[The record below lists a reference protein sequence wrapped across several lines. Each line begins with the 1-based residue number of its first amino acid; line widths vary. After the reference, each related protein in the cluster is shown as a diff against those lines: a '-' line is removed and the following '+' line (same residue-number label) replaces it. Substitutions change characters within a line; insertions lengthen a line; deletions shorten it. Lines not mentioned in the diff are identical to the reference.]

1 MTLAERMLAAVEAA
15 LQDQPVVVLFSG
27 GRDSTCLLDL
37 VAQTGASATALH
49 VNYGLRPEAD
59 AEQRHCARVAERLG
73 VPLAVERP
81 RRPEGNLQAWARDAR
96 YAAAA
101 RHAGA
106 AGALVAAG
114 HTATDQVETILYR
127 LAASPGRR
135 ALLGMKP
142 RDGRLI
148 RPLLGFTRED
158 TAAYCS
164 QRGLPYVDD
173 PSNASDEFAR
183 ARVRSHV
190 VPALRAIHP
199 AAEANVLRTADIL
212 RDEAAVLDELVTN
225 LLRPD
230 GRSAEVALLRAV
242 SPALARLAVQR
253 LADNAAG
260 RPAAGVARRAAEILA
275 LHGTA
280 ALDVGAG
287 LRAQV
292 RDGVLR
298 FGSTPPLP
306 AAPPRTAP
314 RP

>member
-1 MTLAERMLAAVEAA
+1 MLAERMLAAVEAA
-15 LQDQPVVVLFSG
+15 LKDQPTVVLFSG

-37 VAQTGASATALH
+37 VAQTGAKATALH

-59 AEQRHCARVAERLG
+59 GEEEHCARVAERLG

-81 RRPEGNLQAWARDAR
+81 RRPQGNIQAWARDAR

-101 RHAGA
+101 RRAEA
-106 AGALVAAG
+106 TGALVAAG

-127 LAASPGRR
+127 LASSPGRR

-142 RDGRLI
+142 REGRLV

-158 TAAYCS
+158 TAAYCA

-173 PSNASDEFAR
+173 PSNASEEFAR
-183 ARVRSHV
+183 ARVRHGL

-199 AAEANVLRTADIL
+199 AAEANVLRTADVL

-253 LADNAAG
+253 LADAAAG
-260 RPAAGVARRAAEILA
+260 RPAAGVARRAPEILA
-275 LHGTA
+275 LDGTA

-287 LRAQV
+287 LRAHV
-292 RDGVLR
+292 SEGVLR

-306 AAPPRTAP
+306 AVPPRTAP